1 MQSLIFLL
9 QIGDLFH
16 GKFTWRGVYLLFLFI
31 LMASVILGFMGFIG
45 YKAFFSKPRE

>member
-16 GKFTWRGVYLLFLFI
+16 GKFTWRGAFLLFLFI
-31 LMASVILGFMGFIG
+31 LMGLVIIGFAGVVG
-45 YKAFFSKPRE
+45 YKAFRSKSNK